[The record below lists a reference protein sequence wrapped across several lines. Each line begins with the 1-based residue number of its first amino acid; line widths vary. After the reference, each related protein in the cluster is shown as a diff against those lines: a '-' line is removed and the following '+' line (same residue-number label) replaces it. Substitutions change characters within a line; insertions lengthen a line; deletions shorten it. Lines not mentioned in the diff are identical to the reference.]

1 MQPWNCC
8 RIDEVLLM
16 YLLLY
21 CDFFCCLVG
30 SGVRVGDLALLLEV
44 LRNLGRVASFVLVCG
59 IFLLT
64 LHKIFGF
71 VHFGLARSADM
82 R

>member
-1 MQPWNCC
+1 MKSFYCIFC
-8 RIDEVLLM
+8 YTVM
-16 YLLLY
+16 YFADRWELA
-21 CDFFCCLVG
+21 G
-30 SGVRVGDLALLLEV
+30 GVGDLALLLEV

-59 IFLLT
+59 LFLLT

-71 VHFGLARSADM
+71 VHFGLARSADV